1 MKITL
6 SKSQWQLIGQTTGW
20 LKNAQSDIIQNKK
33 CKECHGKG
41 FITTKLKNLGTL
53 DYNEHIISC
62 PSCSGK
68 GYITKEDEISYMH
81 SICNTPCPHCNC
93 KTAQKAPEEKEEK
106 KDNIALTIL
115 KQLGGNKFLAM
126 TGAKNLINIGNGL
139 SFKLPGAG
147 FTKNGINY
155 VKIILSP
162 NDTYNIEFG
171 KIRGT
176 TYKIINTINEVYFDQ
191 LQEIFTSET
200 GLDTHL

>member
-6 SKSQWQLIGQTTGW
+6 SKSQWELIGKTTGW
-20 LKNAQSDIIQNKK
+20 LKNIQSDIINNKK

-53 DYNEHIISC
+53 DYNEHILSC

-68 GYITKEDEISYMH
+68 GHITKEDEISYMH
-81 SICNTPCPHCNC
+81 SVCNTPCPHC
-93 KTAQKAPEEKEEK
+93 KTAQETSKTQEEN
-106 KDNIALTIL
+106 NIAKTIL
-115 KQLGGNKFLAM
+115 KQLGGNKFIAM
-126 TGAKNLINIGNGL
+126 TGAKNLIDLGNGL
-139 SFKLPGAG
+139 SLKLPGAG

-155 VKIILSP
+155 VKIILTPS
-162 NDTYNIEFG
+162 DTYNIEFG

-176 TYKIINTINEVYFDQ
+176 TYKIINTINDAYFDQ